1 MLKKFRAKQILVL
14 GLVALVLI
22 AGYVRWTDDDFNEE
36 FLPAAG
42 IDEPD
47 MGTVSGISTDEGG
60 VTVGTATTA
69 AYFAE
74 TRQRKDVARSEAIE
88 LLNGLISNQSSTPEA
103 RSNAQNQI
111 TALAR
116 NIEREAIIESL
127 IRARGIEEAVVF
139 IDDTNVSVVV
149 KADELTSAQVA
160 QIQDI
165 VIGQTGVRSERI
177 RISNI

>member
-1 MLKKFRAKQILVL
+1 MKKFKSKQILVL

-22 AGYVRWTDDDFNEE
+22 AGYVRWTGDDFLDD

-47 MGTVSGISTDEGG
+47 RVSGISSDEGG
-60 VTVGTATTA
+60 ITVGTATTT

-74 TRQRKDVARSEAIE
+74 TRQRKDIARSEAIE
-88 LLNGLISNQSSTPEA
+88 LLNTIINNNSSTPEA
-103 RSNAQNQI
+103 RSTAQTQVTNI
-111 TALAR
+111 AR

-139 IDDTNVSVVV
+139 IDETNVSVVV
-149 KADELTSAQVA
+149 KSDELDSSTVA

-165 VIGQTGVRSERI
+165 VIGQTGVRAERI
-177 RISNI
+177 RISSI